1 MRVIHLAL
9 ECAGRPTGPS
19 YSIGRASKALRVCGV
34 DSIVAG
40 LDWGDHARVAG
51 NSDEVAFSPRGPLR
65 RLGASAEMNNWIHA
79 RAVAREVDV
88 LHFHSVW
95 MMPLLYAT
103 RASKRFLVPLVVSP
117 KGTLGS
123 WAFKCGS
130 PVKRMTWYLA
140 QRRAL
145 EHAALFH
152 ATSEM
157 ERDEI
162 RAMGFKQRVETIPHG
177 IDIPPLIQR
186 GHRERRTLLFLSRI
200 HRKKGVHDLLA
211 AWGALAGR
219 FPDWQLRI
227 VGPLD
232 SDYALQ
238 MQKEGHH
245 LPRVDFVGELAGQA
259 KWEELAS
266 AELFVLPTYSE
277 NFGIAVAEALASA
290 TPVVVS
296 QGAPWGQ
303 VVKRNAGWWPEIG
316 VEGLVATLSSAMA
329 RSREELA
336 AMGSAG
342 REWMIREYS
351 WIHVAERLHDM
362 YRSIR

>member
-1 MRVIHLAL
+1 MRVTHVAL
-9 ECAGRPTGPS
+9 ECAGRASGAS
-19 YSIGRASKALRVCGV
+19 YSVPRTSRALRECGV
-34 DSIVAG
+34 DSVFVG
-40 LDWGDHARVAG
+40 LDWGDRARVVG
-51 NSDEVAFSPRGPLR
+51 NSDELAFSPSGPMR
-65 RLGASAEMNNWIHA
+65 RLGASTDLRRWIHA
-79 RAVAREVDV
+79 RAAGREVDV

-103 RASKRFLVPLVVSP
+103 SASRRSLVPLVVSP
-117 KGTLGS
+117 HGTLS
-123 WAFKCGS
+123 QWAFRSGS
-130 PVKRMTWYLA
+130 FVKRLTWYLT

-145 EHAALFH
+145 EHAVLFQ
-152 ATSEM
+152 ASSEM

-162 RAMGFKQRVETIPHG
+162 RSMGFKQRIETIPHG
-177 IDIPPLIQR
+177 IDIPPPIQR

-211 AWGALAGR
+211 AWGALSGR

-238 MQKEGHH
+238 MQKEAHH
-245 LPRVDFVGELAGQA
+245 LPRVDFVGELAGQE
-259 KWEELAS
+259 KWEALAS
-266 AELFVLPTYSE
+266 AEVFVLPTYSE

-296 QGAPWGQ
+296 QGAPWGE
-303 VVKRNAGWWPEIG
+303 VVNRNAGWWPEIG

-329 RSREELA
+329 LSREELA

-351 WIHVAERLHDM
+351 WIHVAERLRDM